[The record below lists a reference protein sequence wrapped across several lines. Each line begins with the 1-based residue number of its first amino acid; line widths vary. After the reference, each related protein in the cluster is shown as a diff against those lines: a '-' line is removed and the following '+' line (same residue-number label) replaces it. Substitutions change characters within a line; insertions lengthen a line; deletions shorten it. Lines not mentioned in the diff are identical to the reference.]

1 MCLVWWYSYRSRS
14 FYTILNACINSPLFN
29 VSLSLSLIHVEILS
43 SQTPN
48 RGSNPSSCTFAPIWL
63 LSSEK
68 PSPWAALILSFSHF
82 LIFPLSATPTRRPLS
97 RRTNGSRRLNTASSQ
112 TAGRLFNLRLPPY
125 CGDLCLSLFINH
137 SPAQQT
143 MSFSDFTK
151 IETVTKL
158 NEYLKDKSYIEG
170 YVHEPPL
177 ETNSSHFYLLSLYFH
192 SAPLRPCACRWWLTS
207 LVHVYEADSRPA
219 VWVSNGRLLT
229 QPLTEHIHMAT
240 SGKWKMENLKK
251 KFSEMRNSDFWSK
264 NSPAAGY

>member
-1 MCLVWWYSYRSRS
+1 MFL
-14 FYTILNACINSPLFN
+14 
-29 VSLSLSLIHVEILS
+29 SLSLSFMSKSYPRKHPTVVRTRALALS
-43 SQTPN
+43 H
-48 RGSNPSSCTFAPIWL
+48 PSWL

-251 KFSEMRNSDFWSK
+251 KFSEMRNSDFWSE
-264 NSPAAGY
+264 NSPATGY